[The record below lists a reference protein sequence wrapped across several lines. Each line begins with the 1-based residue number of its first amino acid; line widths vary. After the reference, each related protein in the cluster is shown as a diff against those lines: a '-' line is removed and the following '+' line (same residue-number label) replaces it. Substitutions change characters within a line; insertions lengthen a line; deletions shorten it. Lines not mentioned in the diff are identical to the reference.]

1 MKSYTTKDLIKLLT
15 EADPTGNKQ
24 LYMDDRD
31 GNGDVPCWMVI
42 DWQSEKCLCLSIA
55 DLDSNIIT
63 ETHT

>member
-42 DWQSEKCLCLSIA
+42 DWQSNDSICLSIA
-55 DLDSNIIT
+55 DMDSSIIT
-63 ETHT
+63 ESQS